1 MGEMS
6 IFQMNL
12 FFSEYDDQNLFVNV
26 LNDDQN
32 NNFAIE
38 DNQIVKEE
46 NKGGKFDN
54 LLNALL
60 NDEDLSE

>member
-1 MGEMS
+1 
-6 IFQMNL
+6 MNL